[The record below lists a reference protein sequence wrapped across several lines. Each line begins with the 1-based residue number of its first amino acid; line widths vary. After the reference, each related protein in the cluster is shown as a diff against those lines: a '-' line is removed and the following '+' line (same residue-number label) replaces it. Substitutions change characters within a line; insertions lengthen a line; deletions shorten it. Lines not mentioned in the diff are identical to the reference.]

1 MKLISF
7 IKEYIT
13 NIFKS
18 EKKIDENKI
27 SQEFRSHDYE
37 RKLAL
42 IVKNTEEVDYTD
54 LKYVEITKLDTRD
67 KNDLFSAFRLD
78 FHTRDKLILASI
90 MSSHV
95 IPPAVLIKTNSLFL
109 L

>member
-7 IKEYIT
+7 IKKYLI

-18 EKKIDENKI
+18 EKKIDENI
-27 SQEFRSHDYE
+27 IPQEFRSHDYE

-42 IVKNTEEVDYTD
+42 IVKNTEEVEYLD

-67 KNDLFSAFRLD
+67 KNDLFSAYRLD
-78 FHTRDKLILASI
+78 FHPRDKLILFKKKYKS
-90 MSSHV
+90 
-95 IPPAVLIKTNSLFL
+95 LIL
-109 L
+109 

>member
-7 IKEYIT
+7 IKKYIT

-27 SQEFRSHDYE
+27 PQEFRSHDYE

-42 IVKNTEEVDYTD
+42 IVKNTEEVDYSD

-67 KNDLFSAFRLD
+67 KNDLFSAYRLD
-78 FHTRDKLILASI
+78 FHTRDKLILFKKKYKS
-90 MSSHV
+90 
-95 IPPAVLIKTNSLFL
+95 LIL
-109 L
+109 

>member
-7 IKEYIT
+7 IKKYIT

-27 SQEFRSHDYE
+27 SQEFRSHYYE

-42 IVKNTEEVDYTD
+42 IVKNT
-54 LKYVEITKLDTRD
+54 
-67 KNDLFSAFRLD
+67 
-78 FHTRDKLILASI
+78 
-90 MSSHV
+90 
-95 IPPAVLIKTNSLFL
+95 
-109 L
+109 

>member
-7 IKEYIT
+7 IKKYIT

-27 SQEFRSHDYE
+27 PQEFRSHDYE

-42 IVKNTEEVDYTD
+42 IVKNTEEVDYRD

-67 KNDLFSAFRLD
+67 KNDLFRAFRLD
-78 FHTRDKLILASI
+78 FHTRDKLILFKKKYKS
-90 MSSHV
+90 
-95 IPPAVLIKTNSLFL
+95 LIL
-109 L
+109 

>member
-7 IKEYIT
+7 IKKYIT

-18 EKKIDENKI
+18 EKKIDEDVI
-27 SQEFRSHDYE
+27 PQEFRSHDYE

-42 IVKNTEEVDYTD
+42 IVKNTEEVEYLD

-78 FHTRDKLILASI
+78 FHTRDKLILFKKKYKS
-90 MSSHV
+90 
-95 IPPAVLIKTNSLFL
+95 LIL
-109 L
+109 

>member
-7 IKEYIT
+7 IKKYIT

-18 EKKIDENKI
+18 EKKIDENI
-27 SQEFRSHDYE
+27 IPQEFRSHDYE

-42 IVKNTEEVDYTD
+42 IVKNTEEVEYLD

-78 FHTRDKLILASI
+78 FHTRDKLILFKKKYKS
-90 MSSHV
+90 
-95 IPPAVLIKTNSLFL
+95 LIL
-109 L
+109 

>member
-7 IKEYIT
+7 IKKYIT

-42 IVKNTEEVDYTD
+42 IVKNTEEVDYSD
-54 LKYVEITKLDTRD
+54 LKYVEITKLDTRI
-67 KNDLFSAFRLD
+67 KNDLFSAYRLD
-78 FHTRDKLILASI
+78 FHTRDKLNLFKKKYQSIIL
-90 MSSHV
+90 
-95 IPPAVLIKTNSLFL
+95 
-109 L
+109 

>member
-7 IKEYIT
+7 IKKYIT

-18 EKKIDENKI
+18 EKKIDDNKI
-27 SQEFRSHDYE
+27 PQEFRSHDYE

-78 FHTRDKLILASI
+78 FHTRDKLILFKKKYKS
-90 MSSHV
+90 
-95 IPPAVLIKTNSLFL
+95 LIL
-109 L
+109 

>member
-7 IKEYIT
+7 IKKYIT

-18 EKKIDENKI
+18 EKKIDENMI
-27 SQEFRSHDYE
+27 HQEFRSNDYE

-78 FHTRDKLILASI
+78 FHTRDKLILFKKKYKS
-90 MSSHV
+90 
-95 IPPAVLIKTNSLFL
+95 LIL
-109 L
+109 

>member
-7 IKEYIT
+7 IKKYIT

-18 EKKIDENKI
+18 EKKIDENVI
-27 SQEFRSHDYE
+27 PQEFRSHDYE

-42 IVKNTEEVDYTD
+42 ILKNTKEVEYLD

-78 FHTRDKLILASI
+78 FHTRDKLILFKKKYKS
-90 MSSHV
+90 
-95 IPPAVLIKTNSLFL
+95 LIL
-109 L
+109 